1 MSRLETA
8 MERFSAALDALE
20 LRIQKAVAAGAAGAN
35 GHAAGDAE
43 AEALRAERDRLQAE
57 VERLG
62 DECRALEDLTDQIAG
77 RLDSAID
84 EIRATLEA

>member
-1 MSRLETA
+1 

-20 LRIQKAVAAGAAGAN
+20 LRIQKALSAGGGSAG
-35 GHAAGDAE
+35 GGAGDAAE
-43 AEALRAERDRLQAE
+43 VEALRADRDRLQAE
-57 VERLG
+57 VDRLS